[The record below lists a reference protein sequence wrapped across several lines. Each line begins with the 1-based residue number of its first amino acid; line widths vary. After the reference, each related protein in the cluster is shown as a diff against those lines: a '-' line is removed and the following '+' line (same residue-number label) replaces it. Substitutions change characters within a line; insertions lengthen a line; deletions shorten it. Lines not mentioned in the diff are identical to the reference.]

1 MAWLLS
7 HSAVLTLAQAER
19 QRGRP
24 WNEETFH
31 LIQVT
36 EQVLMNFN
44 FPAELVEVLD
54 ISNTSR
60 AELFR

>member
-1 MAWLLS
+1 M
-7 HSAVLTLAQAER
+7 LTLAQAER

-24 WNEETFH
+24 WNVEIFH

-36 EQVLMNFN
+36 AQVLMNFN
-44 FPAELVEVLD
+44 FPTELVEVLD